1 MSQLRYI
8 VDVSGVPESE
18 RYQHYKRVECGSDVI
33 TAFDPRLTEYEVYY
47 DEKSS
52 VTAPPDLPYPCK
64 VRQVK

>member
-18 RYQHYKRVECGSDVI
+18 RHQYYKMIERGSDVI
-33 TAFDPRLTEYEVYY
+33 TPFDPRLTEYDVYY

-52 VTAPPDLPYPCK
+52 VTAPPDLPRPCK